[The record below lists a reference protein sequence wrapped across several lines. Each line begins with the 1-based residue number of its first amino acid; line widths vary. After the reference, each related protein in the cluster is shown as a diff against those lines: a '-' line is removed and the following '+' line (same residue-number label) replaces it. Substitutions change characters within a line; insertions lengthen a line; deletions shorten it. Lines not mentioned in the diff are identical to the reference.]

1 MKTGASDTSI
11 NTHAPVDSGTLLDI
25 CVLSIGTA
33 SLRTAAAVAQ
43 GLGVPI
49 ELAVQ
54 AIYRAPATL
63 VRNVDPAL
71 ARRLCSVLSEA
82 GLVVAS
88 APAGTPRPATP
99 LFDVAAYFTDPL
111 AIPATAAVLHRLTG
125 ITESAAL
132 AMLLVPPGVVLGS
145 VSAATVDALRA
156 ALPPG
161 VDLATSD
168 TSAARFQL
176 LLGDSAA
183 IVERG
188 LMNDLVAHG
197 ITPLAPREGAAPGFR
212 GIIAADVEHAVAQ
225 AIWQRYSR
233 TGALQMINQDFL
245 RFAIVV
251 ETPPRWTAEQA
262 DTLACRAGIPAM
274 ALAALAGAGPI
285 AVEDGLTF
293 PDAAEALADY
303 TAAGLE
309 SRAELTSFR
318 HYRLEIANAPDRAAL
333 AAQFVANGLAA
344 PTRLPWLT
352 PETLPET
359 RARLVR
365 ALVETT
371 GAEIYLVD
379 PSNG

>member
-1 MKTGASDTSI
+1 MTTDTS
-11 NTHAPVDSGTLLDI
+11 TTTTTPGTSGTSLDI
-25 CVLSIGTA
+25 TVLSIGTA

-63 VRNVDPAL
+63 VRGVDPAL
-71 ARRLCSVLSEA
+71 ARRLCAVLSEA
-82 GLVVAS
+82 GLIVATI
-88 APAGTPRPATP
+88 PAGTAAAPTP
-99 LFDVAAYFTDPL
+99 LFDVAAHFTDPL

-125 ITESAAL
+125 ITEAAAL

-176 LLGDSAA
+176 LLADSAA
-183 IVERG
+183 IIERG
-188 LMNDLVAHG
+188 LMDDLAAHG
-197 ITPLAPREGAAPGFR
+197 ITPLAPR
-212 GIIAADVEHAVAQ
+212 GIIAADVDHKTAQ

-251 ETPPRWTAEQA
+251 DAPQSWTAEQA
-262 DTLACRAGIPAM
+262 DTLICRAGIPADALP
-274 ALAALAGAGPI
+274 ALAAAGSI
-285 AVEDGLTF
+285 SVEDGLTF

-333 AAQFVANGLAA
+333 AAQFIANGLTA
-344 PTRLPWLT
+344 PTRIPWLT
-352 PETLPET
+352 PEALPDT

-365 ALVETT
+365 ALAEST